1 MRKRAI
7 VLLSGGIDSAVALYL
22 LKSRGYDVIAISIN
36 YPGRG
41 VNVRRNR
48 RGNWP
53 G

>member
-36 YPGRG
+36 YPGR
-41 VNVRRNR
+41 VNVRRR
-48 RGNWP
+48 RPGNLP